1 MEVEDPVGREDI
13 VEEGGLVDLVGP
25 VHMVDTVEVE
35 GPVGMVDIMVAMEG
49 IIAGVEDIVGIM
61 VGMADIMV
69 VMVGSFPDY
78 LSAES

>member
-1 MEVEDPVGREDI
+1 VVEDI
-13 VEEGGLVDLVGP
+13 VEEVGLVDPGGP

-35 GPVGMVDIMVAMEG
+35 DQVVKVETVPMAGIVEVEGRVGMVDIM
-49 IIAGVEDIVGIM
+49 AGVEDIGGIM

-78 LSAES
+78 L